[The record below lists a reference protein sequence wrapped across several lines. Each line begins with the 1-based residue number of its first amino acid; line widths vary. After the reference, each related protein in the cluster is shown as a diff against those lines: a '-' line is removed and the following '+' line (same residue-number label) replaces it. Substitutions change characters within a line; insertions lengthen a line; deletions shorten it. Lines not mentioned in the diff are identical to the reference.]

1 MHLGKLSLGEVLE
14 FAVSVERNGF
24 AMYRQFAVTFAGTE
38 LEKLFDELADEEVK
52 HEEDFKRMFG
62 DVKAENLPETYF
74 DEYREYMES
83 IINLHLF
90 QGKKVEEVA
99 AKITDANEALKF
111 ALEFEKDSLLFF
123 LELKNLVDDKDKAMF
138 DKLINEERG
147 HVLKL
152 SKKLIS

>member
-1 MHLGKLSLGEVLE
+1 MLGDAKV
-14 FAVSVERNGF
+14 
-24 AMYRQFAVTFAGTE
+24 
-38 LEKLFDELADEEVK
+38 
-52 HEEDFKRMFG
+52 
-62 DVKAENLPETYF
+62 ENLPESYF
-74 DEYREYMES
+74 DEYREYLES
-83 IINLHLF
+83 IVNLHLF
-90 QGKKVEEVA
+90 QGKKVEEIA

-123 LELKNLVDDKDKAMF
+123 LELKNLVDDKDKAMV